1 MVTLT
6 AEYFGDIGRIRVT
19 AGALLDNVSYTLQR
33 NTAIE
38 PTWVD
43 VRGGGNISTSGST
56 VIDDYEY
63 TPNVENCYRLIVP
76 AFYDSFNRVYPTGGA
91 LAVSGNALSRADTPD
106 AASLD
111 ITGDIDLRAV
121 IDFEDYSNGNQ
132 TLVAKYTGTGNQRSY
147 ALRIDT
153 NGNLAMLYSLNG
165 STALTAT
172 ASSTVYS
179 VGAQDGR
186 PLTVR
191 VTRVSAT
198 GVITF
203 YIGNEVK
210 PNPVTWT
217 QIGTTIAGTS
227 GALFSGTALLEV
239 GTLNAGASDMSMGN
253 ILFAQVRNGIAG
265 AIVANPDFTAQA
277 PGTLSFVDST
287 GKTWTMR
294 GDSAIVSYGP
304 LPGTS
309 WGTADTGQAYTA
321 FSLSADADLHVDN
334 GVGVMRDPTP
344 VGDTATQTA
353 PTDPSAVDAEVTWS
367 AIQNDNN
374 LDVLVNYVVGIRA
387 TDQNN
392 TYESQ
397 LVFRPTSGGH
407 DVQLNIRKRV
417 AGVITSL
424 MPLFTVGM
432 WEVGVPWLVRFR
444 VEDNELSVK
453 AWESGT
459 DEPGDWTRSVTDSSL
474 VTGSSLFVF
483 GRKAS
488 GTLYEQDFGPIEV
501 HAIPELVAASDCV
514 TPSQSDVWLKS
525 VTYPLFNRALECVDW
540 DALSRTSRAGFFDI
554 KGRHEILAITD
565 VGSSASFNITLVTRS
580 RAENRA
586 LVALLTFGGVLMLQP
601 PGDTEEECDDGF
613 SGIPGGF
620 VVPSGSVQNH
630 SMRGKPLWQWEIQF
644 TRVAASDMEG
654 ITPTTITW
662 EQLWELIGDEGTWE
676 DVWALWSTWQELWST
691 QGSASVFSGGVL
703 G

>member
-6 AEYFGDIGRIRVT
+6 AEYFGDIGRIRLT

-33 NTAIE
+33 NTAFE

-43 VRGGGNISTSGST
+43 VRGGIISSTGST

-63 TPNVENCYRLIVP
+63 VPNVENCYRLIVP

-111 ITGDIDLRAV
+111 ITGDIDIRAV
-121 IDFEDYSNGNQ
+121 IDFPDYSDGNQ
-132 TLVAKYTGTGNQRSY
+132 TLVAKYLGTGNQRSY
-147 ALRIDT
+147 ALRIDAT
-153 NGNLAMLYSLNG
+153 GSLALLYSLTG
-165 STALTAT
+165 AVGLTAT
-172 ASSTVYS
+172 ATNTVYS
-179 VGAQDGR
+179 VGAQDGS

-203 YIGNEVK
+203 YIGNETE
-210 PNPVTWT
+210 PDPSTWT
-217 QIGTTIAGTS
+217 QIGSTVAGTA
-227 GALFSGTALLEV
+227 GALFSSTALLET
-239 GTLNAGASDMSMGN
+239 GTLNSGASDMSTGN

-265 AIVANPDFTAQA
+265 AIAANPDFTAQP

-294 GDSAIVSYGP
+294 GDSEIVEYGP
-304 LPGTS
+304 LPGTD
-309 WGTADTGQAYTA
+309 WGTADTGQSYTS
-321 FSLSADADLHVDN
+321 FNLSADANLYVNN
-334 GVGVMRDPTP
+334 GVGVIGDVTP
-344 VGDTATQTA
+344 AGDTATQTA
-353 PTDPSAVDAEVTWS
+353 PTDPAAVDAEVTWS
-367 AIQNDNN
+367 AVQNDSN
-374 LDVLVNYVVGIRA
+374 LDILVNYVVGIRA
-387 TDQNN
+387 TDENN

-397 LVFRPTSGGH
+397 LIFRPVTSGQ
-407 DVQLNIRKRV
+407 DVQLNIRVRV
-417 AGVITSL
+417 AGVVTSL
-424 MPLFTVGM
+424 SPLLTVGL
-432 WEVGVPWLVRFR
+432 WSVGVPWFVRFR
-444 VEDNELSVK
+444 VEGNEVSVK
-453 AWESGT
+453 AWASGT
-459 DEPGDWTRSVTDSSL
+459 DEPNDWTQSIIDNTL

-488 GTLYEQDFGPIEV
+488 GTAYTQDFGPIEV
-501 HAIPELVAASDCV
+501 RAIPDLVAASACV
-514 TPSQSDVWLKS
+514 TPLQDEVWLKS

-565 VGSSASFNITLVTRS
+565 VGSSASFNLTLVTRS

-586 LVALLTFGGVLMLQP
+586 LVALLTFGGVLYLQP
-601 PGDTEEECDDGF
+601 PGDTEEDCEDGF

-620 VVPSGSVQNH
+620 VVPSSSVQNH
-630 SMRGKPLWQWEIQF
+630 SMRGQPLWQWEIQF

-654 ITPTTITW
+654 IVPTTITW
-662 EQLWELIGDEGTWE
+662 EQLWERLGDTGTWE

-691 QGSASVFSGGVL
+691 QGSISAFNGGVI

>member
-1 MVTLT
+1 LT
-6 AEYFGDIGRIRVT
+6 AEYFGDIGRIRLT
-19 AGALLDNVSYTLQR
+19 AGALLPNVSYTLQR
-33 NTAIE
+33 NTAFA

-43 VRGGGNISTSGST
+43 VRGGIISSTGST
-56 VIDDYEY
+56 IIDDYEY
-63 TPNVENCYRLIVP
+63 TPNVENCYRLVVP

-91 LAVSGNALSRADTPD
+91 LAVSGTALSRADTPD

-111 ITGDIDLRAV
+111 ITGDIDIRAV

-132 TLVAKYTGTGNQRSY
+132 TLVAKYLGSSNQRSY

-153 NGNLAMLYSLNG
+153 SGNLAMLYSLNG
-165 STALTAT
+165 STGLTAT
-172 ASSTVYS
+172 ATATVYS
-179 VGAQDGR
+179 VGAQDGT

-203 YIGNEVK
+203 YIGNEMD
-210 PNPVTWT
+210 PSPATWT
-217 QIGTTIAGTS
+217 QIGSTVAGTS
-227 GALFSGTALLEV
+227 GALFSGSALLEV
-239 GTLNAGASDMSMGN
+239 GTLNSGASDMSTGQF
-253 ILFAQVRNGIAG
+253 LFAQVRSGIG
-265 AIVANPDFTAQA
+265 GTIQANPNFTAQP

-294 GDSAIVSYGP
+294 GDSEIVEYGP
-304 LPGTS
+304 LPGTT
-309 WGTADTGQAYTA
+309 WGTADTGQSYSSFNLNAN
-321 FSLSADADLHVDN
+321 ADLHVNN
-334 GVGVMRDPTP
+334 GVGVMIDPDPT
-344 VGDTATQTA
+344 GDTATQTA

-374 LDVLVNYVVGIRA
+374 LDVLVNYVIGIRA

-397 LVFRPTSGGH
+397 LVFRPVSSGG
-407 DVQLNIRKRV
+407 DVQVNIRKRV
-417 AGVITSL
+417 AGVVSSL
-424 MPLFTVGM
+424 SPLVTVGM
-432 WEVGVPWLVRFR
+432 WDPGVPWLVRFR
-444 VEDNELSVK
+444 VEDDALSVK
-453 AWESGT
+453 AWATGT
-459 DEPGDWTRSVTDSSL
+459 DEPNDWTQSITDTSL

-488 GTLYEQDFGPIEV
+488 GTAYEQDFGPIEV

-525 VTYPLFNRALECVDW
+525 VTYPLFNRTLECVDW

-601 PGDTEEECDDGF
+601 PGDTEEDCAEGF

-630 SMRGKPLWQWEIQF
+630 SMRGQPLWQWEIQF
-644 TRVAASDMEG
+644 TRVAASDMDG
-654 ITPTTITW
+654 IVPTTITW
-662 EQLWELIGDEGTWE
+662 EQLWALIGDTGTWE

-691 QGSASVFSGGVL
+691 QGSASVFSGGVI

>member
-6 AEYFGDIGRIRVT
+6 AEYFGDIGRIRLT
-19 AGALLDNVSYTLQR
+19 AGGLLDNVSYTLQR
-33 NTAIE
+33 NTTLE

-43 VRGGGNISTSGST
+43 VRGGIISSTGST

-63 TPNVENCYRLIVP
+63 TPNVENCYRLAVP

-91 LAVSGNALSRADTPD
+91 LQVSGTALSRADTPD

-111 ITGDIDLRAV
+111 ITGDIDIRAV

-132 TLVAKYTGTGNQRSY
+132 TLVAKYLGTGNQRSY

-165 STALTAT
+165 STGLTAT
-172 ASSTVYS
+172 ATATVYS
-179 VGAQDGR
+179 VGAVDGT

-203 YIGNEVK
+203 YIGNEVT
-210 PNPVTWT
+210 PGPSTWT
-217 QIGTTIAGTS
+217 QIGAAVAGTS
-227 GALFSGTALLEV
+227 GALFSSTALLEV
-239 GTLNAGASDMSMGN
+239 GTLNSGASDMSTGKF
-253 ILFAQVRNGIAG
+253 LFAQVRNGIGGVNA
-265 AIVANPDFTAQA
+265 ANPDFTAQA

-294 GDSAIVSYGP
+294 GDSEIVEYGP
-304 LPGTS
+304 LPGTT
-309 WGTADTGQAYTA
+309 WGTADTGQSYSSFNLNANS
-321 FSLSADADLHVDN
+321 SLYVNN
-334 GVGVMRDPTP
+334 GVGVIQDPNPT
-344 VGDTATQTA
+344 GDIATQTA
-353 PTDPSAVDAEVTWS
+353 PTDPAAVDAEVTWS

-374 LDVLVNYVVGIRA
+374 LDILVNYVIGIRA

-397 LVFRPTSGGH
+397 LVFRPVASGG
-407 DVQLNIRKRV
+407 DVQVNIRKRV
-417 AGVITSL
+417 AGVVTSL
-424 MPLFTVGM
+424 SPLLTVGM
-432 WEVGVPWLVRFR
+432 WDPGVPWLVRFR
-444 VEDNELSVK
+444 VEGDELSVK
-453 AWESGT
+453 AWMSGT
-459 DEPGDWTRSVTDSSL
+459 DEPNDWTQSIIDTSL
-474 VTGSSLFVF
+474 VTGSALFVF

-488 GTLYEQDFGPIEV
+488 GTAYAQDFGPIEV
-501 HAIPELVAASDCV
+501 RAIPELVAASACV
-514 TPSQSDVWLKS
+514 TPSQEDVWLKS
-525 VTYPLFNRALECVDW
+525 VTYPLFNRTLECVDW

-601 PGDTEEECDDGF
+601 PGDTEEDCVDDF

-630 SMRGKPLWQWEIQF
+630 SMRGQPIWQWEIQF
-644 TRVAASDMEG
+644 TRVAASDLDG
-654 ITPTTITW
+654 IVPTTITW
-662 EQLWELIGDEGTWE
+662 EQLWALIGDTGTWE

-691 QGSASVFSGGVL
+691 QGSASVFSGGVI

>member
-6 AEYFGDIGRIRVT
+6 AEYFDDIGRIRLT

-33 NTAIE
+33 NTTFE

-43 VRGGGNISTSGST
+43 VRGGIISSTGST

-63 TPNVENCYRLIVP
+63 TPNIENCYRLVVP

-106 AASLD
+106 NAALD
-111 ITGDIDLRAV
+111 ITGDIDIRAV
-121 IDFEDYSNGNQ
+121 IDFPDYSTGTNQ
-132 TLVAKYTGTGNQRSY
+132 TLVAKYLGTGNQRSY
-147 ALRIDT
+147 AFRIDGS
-153 NGNLAMLYSLNG
+153 GNLAMLYSLTG
-165 STALTAT
+165 AVGLTAT
-172 ASSTVYS
+172 ATASVYS
-179 VGAQDGR
+179 VGAVDGT

-203 YIGNEVK
+203 YIGNEVT
-210 PNPVTWT
+210 PGPSTWT
-217 QIGTTIAGTS
+217 QIGSTVAGTA

-239 GTLNAGASDMSMGN
+239 GTLNSGASDMSTGQF
-253 ILFAQVRNGIAG
+253 LFAQVRNGIAG
-265 AIVANPDFTAQA
+265 ANVANPDFTAEA

-294 GDSAIVSYGP
+294 GDSEIVEYGP
-304 LPGTS
+304 LPGTD
-309 WGTADTGQAYTA
+309 WGTADTGQSYTS
-321 FSLSADADLHVDN
+321 FSLNANASLYVNN
-334 GVGVMRDPTP
+334 GVGVIQDPNPT
-344 VGDTATQTA
+344 GDIATQTA
-353 PTDPSAVDAEVTWS
+353 PTDPAAVDAEVTWS

-397 LVFRPTSGGH
+397 LVFRPVASGG
-407 DVQLNIRKRV
+407 DVQVNIRKRV
-417 AGVITSL
+417 AGVVTSL
-424 MPLFTVGM
+424 SVLTTVGM
-432 WEVGVPWLVRFR
+432 WDPGVPWLVRFR
-444 VEDNELSVK
+444 VEGDELSVK

-459 DEPGDWTRSVTDSSL
+459 DEPNDWTQSIVDSSL

-488 GTLYEQDFGPIEV
+488 GTAYAQDFGPIEV
-501 HAIPELVAASDCV
+501 RAIPELVAASACV
-514 TPSQSDVWLKS
+514 TPSQEDVWLKS
-525 VTYPLFNRALECVDW
+525 VTYPLFNRTLECVDW

-565 VGSSASFNITLVTRS
+565 VGSSASFNLTLVTRS

-601 PGDTEEECDDGF
+601 PGDTEEDCENDF

-630 SMRGKPLWQWEIQF
+630 SLRGQPLWQWEIQF
-644 TRVAASDMEG
+644 TRVAASDMDG
-654 ITPTTITW
+654 IVPTTITW
-662 EQLWELIGDEGTWE
+662 EQLWALIGDTGTWE
-676 DVWALWSTWQELWST
+676 DVWALWSTWQEMWST
-691 QGSASVFSGGVL
+691 QATFSTFGGGVL

>member
-6 AEYFGDIGRIRVT
+6 AEYFGDIGRIRLT
-19 AGALLDNVSYTLQR
+19 AGALLPNVSYTLQR
-33 NTAIE
+33 NTPFE

-43 VRGGGNISTSGST
+43 VRGGGDISTTGST

-91 LAVSGNALSRADTPD
+91 LAVSGAALSRADTPD

-111 ITGDIDLRAV
+111 ITGDIDIRAV

-132 TLVAKYTGTGNQRSY
+132 TLVAKYLGTGNQRSY
-147 ALRIDT
+147 AMRLDT
-153 NGNLAMLYSLNG
+153 SGNLAMLYSLNG
-165 STALTAT
+165 STGLTAT
-172 ASSTVYS
+172 STSTIYS
-179 VGAQDGR
+179 LGATDGNPVTLR
-186 PLTVR
+186 L
-191 VTRVSAT
+191 TRVSAT

-203 YIGNEVK
+203 YVGNEID
-210 PNPVTWT
+210 PDPAGWT
-217 QIGTTIAGTS
+217 QLGTTVAGTS
-227 GALFSGTALLEV
+227 GALFSSSALLEV
-239 GTLNAGASDMSMGN
+239 GTLNSGASDMATGN
-253 ILFAQVRNGIAG
+253 VLFAQVRNGIAG
-265 AIVANPDFTAQA
+265 VIAANPDFTAQA

-294 GDSAIVSYGP
+294 GDSEIVEYGP
-304 LPGTS
+304 LPGTT
-309 WGTADTGQAYTA
+309 WGTADTGQAYSSFNLNA
-321 FSLSADADLHVDN
+321 NADLHVNN
-334 GVGVMRDPTP
+334 GVGIIRDPDPT
-344 VGDTATQTA
+344 GDIATQTA
-353 PTDPSAVDAEVTWS
+353 PTDPAAVDAEVTWS
-367 AIQNDNN
+367 AIQNDSN
-374 LDVLVNYVVGIRA
+374 LDILVNYVVGIRA

-397 LVFRPTSGGH
+397 LVFRPVASGQ

-417 AGVITSL
+417 AGVVTSL
-424 MPLFTVGM
+424 SPLLTVGM
-432 WEVGVPWLVRFR
+432 WDVGVPWLVRFR
-444 VEDNELSVK
+444 VEGSELSVK
-453 AWESGT
+453 AWASGT
-459 DEPGDWTRSVTDSSL
+459 DEPNDWTQAITDTSL

-488 GTLYEQDFGPIEV
+488 GALYQQDFGPIEV
-501 HAIPELVAASDCV
+501 RAIPDLVAASDCV
-514 TPSQSDVWLKS
+514 TPSQEDVWLKS
-525 VTYPLFNRALECVDW
+525 VTYPLFNRPLDCVDW

-601 PGDTEEECDDGF
+601 PGDTEEDCEDGF

-630 SMRGKPLWQWEIQF
+630 SMRGQPLWQWEIQF

-654 ITPTTITW
+654 IVPTTITW
-662 EQLWELIGDEGTWE
+662 EQLWERIGDEGTWE
-676 DVWALWSTWQELWST
+676 DVWALWSTWQELWSA
-691 QGSASVFSGGVL
+691 QGSASAFNGGVL

>member
-6 AEYFGDIGRIRVT
+6 AEYFDDIGRIRLT

-33 NTAIE
+33 NTTFE

-43 VRGGGNISTSGST
+43 VRGGIISSTGST

-63 TPNVENCYRLIVP
+63 TPNVENCYRLVVP

-106 AASLD
+106 AVSLD
-111 ITGDIDLRAV
+111 ITGNIDIRAV
-121 IDFEDYSNGNQ
+121 IDFPDYSDGNQ

-147 ALRIDT
+147 ALRIDGS
-153 NGNLAMLYSLNG
+153 GNLAMLYSLTG
-165 STALTAT
+165 AVALTAT
-172 ASSTVYS
+172 ATTSIYS
-179 VGAQDGR
+179 VGAQDGS
-186 PLTVR
+186 PVTVR
-191 VTRVSAT
+191 VTRESGT
-198 GVITF
+198 GIITF
-203 YIGNEVK
+203 YIGNELE
-210 PNPVTWT
+210 PDPASWT
-217 QIGTTIAGTS
+217 QIGSTVAGTA

-239 GTLNAGASDMSMGN
+239 GTLNAGASDMSTGN
-253 ILFAQVRNGIAG
+253 ILFAQVRSGLAG
-265 AIVANPDFTAQA
+265 PIVANPDFTAQP

-294 GDSAIVSYGP
+294 GDSEIVEYGP
-304 LPGTS
+304 LPGTT
-309 WGTADTGQAYTA
+309 WGTADTGQSYTS
-321 FSLSADADLHVDN
+321 FSLSADADLHVNN
-334 GVGVMRDPTP
+334 GVGVIKDVTP
-344 VGDTATQTA
+344 AGDTATQTA
-353 PTDPSAVDAEVTWS
+353 PTDPAAVDAEVTWS

-397 LVFRPTSGGH
+397 LVFRPVASGG
-407 DVQLNIRKRV
+407 DVQVNIRMRV

-424 MPLFTVGM
+424 SPLLTVGM
-432 WEVGVPWLVRFR
+432 WDPGVPWLVRFR
-444 VEDNELSVK
+444 VEGNELSVK

-459 DEPGDWTRSVTDSSL
+459 DEPNDWTQSIIDNTFT
-474 VTGSSLFVF
+474 TGSALFVF

-488 GTLYEQDFGPIEV
+488 GTAYEQDFGPIEV
-501 HAIPELVAASDCV
+501 RAIPELVAASDCV
-514 TPSQSDVWLKS
+514 TPSQEDVWLKS
-525 VTYPLFNRALECVDW
+525 VTYPLFNRTLECVDW

-586 LVALLTFGGVLMLQP
+586 LVALLTFGGVLYLQP
-601 PGDTEEECDDGF
+601 PGDTEEDCVDDF

-630 SMRGKPLWQWEIQF
+630 SMRGQPLWQWEIQF
-644 TRVAASDMEG
+644 TRVAASDMDG
-654 ITPTTITW
+654 IVPTTITW
-662 EQLWELIGDEGTWE
+662 EQLWELIGDMGTWE

-691 QGSASVFSGGVL
+691 QGNPSAFSGGVL

>member
-294 GDSAIVSYGP
+294 GTPRLSRMGRFPEPAGGP
-304 LPGTS
+304 LTLDRHTPR
-309 WGTADTGQAYTA
+309 
-321 FSLSADADLHVDN
+321 SASA
-334 GVGVMRDPTP
+334 RTP
-344 VGDTATQTA
+344 ISTWTMASASCATL
-353 PTDPSAVDAEVTWS
+353 PPW
-367 AIQNDNN
+367 AIQPRRQHRPI
-374 LDVLVNYVVGIRA
+374 LLRLTLRSRGRLFRM
-387 TDQNN
+387 TTTL
-392 TYESQ
+392 TYWSTTS
-397 LVFRPTSGGH
+397 LAFAPRTRTTPTSPNWCSARP
-407 DVQLNIRKRV
+407 L
-417 AGVITSL
+417 AGMTCS
-424 MPLFTVGM
+424 
-432 WEVGVPWLVRFR
+432 
-444 VEDNELSVK
+444 
-453 AWESGT
+453 
-459 DEPGDWTRSVTDSSL
+459 
-474 VTGSSLFVF
+474 
-483 GRKAS
+483 
-488 GTLYEQDFGPIEV
+488 
-501 HAIPELVAASDCV
+501 
-514 TPSQSDVWLKS
+514 
-525 VTYPLFNRALECVDW
+525 
-540 DALSRTSRAGFFDI
+540 
-554 KGRHEILAITD
+554 
-565 VGSSASFNITLVTRS
+565 
-580 RAENRA
+580 
-586 LVALLTFGGVLMLQP
+586 
-601 PGDTEEECDDGF
+601 
-613 SGIPGGF
+613 
-620 VVPSGSVQNH
+620 
-630 SMRGKPLWQWEIQF
+630 
-644 TRVAASDMEG
+644 
-654 ITPTTITW
+654 
-662 EQLWELIGDEGTWE
+662 
-676 DVWALWSTWQELWST
+676 
-691 QGSASVFSGGVL
+691 
-703 G
+703 

>member
-6 AEYFGDIGRIRVT
+6 AEYFDDIGRIRLT

-33 NTAIE
+33 NTAFD

-43 VRGGGNISTSGST
+43 VRGGIISSTGST

-91 LAVSGNALSRADTPD
+91 LAVSGTTGSRADTPD
-106 AASLD
+106 SPTLD
-111 ITGDIDLRAV
+111 ITGDIDIRAV
-121 IDFEDYSNGNQ
+121 IDFEDYSDGNQ

-147 ALRIDT
+147 ALRLDT

-172 ASSTVYS
+172 STSTVYS
-179 VGAQDGR
+179 LGAQDGS

-191 VTRVSAT
+191 VTRAS
-198 GVITF
+198 GSGIITF
-203 YIGNEVK
+203 YVGNETE
-210 PNPVTWT
+210 PNPATWT
-217 QIGTTIAGTS
+217 QLGTTVVGTA
-227 GALFSGTALLEV
+227 GALFAGTALLEV
-239 GTLNAGASDMSMGN
+239 GTLNAGASDMSTGN
-253 ILFAQVRNGIAG
+253 FLYAQVRSGIG
-265 AIVANPDFTAQA
+265 STIVANPDFTDQS
-277 PGTLSFVDST
+277 PGTMSFADST
-287 GKTWTMR
+287 AKIWTMR
-294 GDSAIVSYGP
+294 GDSAIVAYGP
-304 LPGTS
+304 LPGTD
-309 WGTADTGQAYTA
+309 WGTADTGQSYTS
-321 FSLSADADLHVDN
+321 FNLSADADLHVDN
-334 GVGVMRDPTP
+334 GVGVMKDVTP
-344 VGDTATQTA
+344 AGDTATQTA
-353 PTDPSAVDAEVTWS
+353 PTDPAAVDAEVTWS

-374 LDVLVNYVVGIRA
+374 LDVLVNYVIGLRT

-397 LVFRPTSGGH
+397 LVFRPVSSGG
-407 DVQLNIRKRV
+407 DVQVNIRKRV

-424 MPLFTVGM
+424 SPLLTVGM
-432 WEVGVPWLVRFR
+432 WDPGVPWLVRFR
-444 VEDNELSVK
+444 VEDNVLSVK
-453 AWESGT
+453 AWMSGT
-459 DEPGDWTRSVTDSSL
+459 DEPNDWTQSITDSTFT
-474 VTGSSLFVF
+474 TGSDLFVF

-488 GTLYEQDFGPIEV
+488 GTAYEQDFGPIEV
-501 HAIPELVAASDCV
+501 RAIPELVAASDCI

-525 VTYPLFNRALECVDW
+525 VTYPLFNRTLECVDW

-565 VGSSASFNITLVTRS
+565 VGSSASFNLTLVTRS

-601 PGDTEEECDDGF
+601 PGDSEEDCTDDF

-630 SMRGKPLWQWEIQF
+630 SVRGQPIWQWEIQF
-644 TRVAASDMEG
+644 TRVAASDMDG
-654 ITPTTITW
+654 IVPTTITW
-662 EQLWELIGDEGTWE
+662 EQLWALIGDTGTWE
-676 DVWALWSTWQELWST
+676 DVWALWSTWQEMWST
-691 QGSASVFSGGVL
+691 QASFSTFGGGVL

>member
-6 AEYFGDIGRIRVT
+6 AEYFGDIGRIRLT
-19 AGALLDNVSYTLQR
+19 AGALLPNVSYTLQR
-33 NTAIE
+33 NTAFA

-43 VRGGGNISTSGST
+43 VRGGIISSTGST
-56 VIDDYEY
+56 IIDDYEY
-63 TPNVENCYRLIVP
+63 TPNVENCYRLVVP

-91 LAVSGNALSRADTPD
+91 LAVSGTALSRADTPD

-111 ITGDIDLRAV
+111 ITGDIDIRAV

-132 TLVAKYTGTGNQRSY
+132 TLVAKYLGSSNQRSY

-153 NGNLAMLYSLNG
+153 SGNLAMLYSLNG
-165 STALTAT
+165 STGLTAT
-172 ASSTVYS
+172 ATATVYS
-179 VGAQDGR
+179 VGAQDGT

-203 YIGNEVK
+203 YIGNEMD
-210 PNPVTWT
+210 PSPATWT
-217 QIGTTIAGTS
+217 QIGSTVAGTS

-239 GTLNAGASDMSMGN
+239 GTLNSGASDMSTGQF
-253 ILFAQVRNGIAG
+253 LFAQVRSGIG
-265 AIVANPDFTAQA
+265 GTIQANPNFTAQP

-294 GDSAIVSYGP
+294 GDSEIVEYGP
-304 LPGTS
+304 LPGTT
-309 WGTADTGQAYTA
+309 WGTADTGQSYSSFNLNAN
-321 FSLSADADLHVDN
+321 ADLHVNN
-334 GVGVMRDPTP
+334 GVGVMIDPDPT
-344 VGDTATQTA
+344 GDTATQTA

-374 LDVLVNYVVGIRA
+374 LDVLVNYVIGIRA

-397 LVFRPTSGGH
+397 LVFRPVSSGG
-407 DVQLNIRKRV
+407 DVQVNIRKRV
-417 AGVITSL
+417 AGVVSSL
-424 MPLFTVGM
+424 SPLVTVGM
-432 WEVGVPWLVRFR
+432 WDPGVPWLVRFR
-444 VEDNELSVK
+444 VEDDALSVK
-453 AWESGT
+453 AWATGT
-459 DEPGDWTRSVTDSSL
+459 DEPNDWTQSITDTSL

-488 GTLYEQDFGPIEV
+488 GTAYEQDFGPIEV

-525 VTYPLFNRALECVDW
+525 VTYPLFNRTLECVDW

-601 PGDTEEECDDGF
+601 PGDTEENCAEGF

-630 SMRGKPLWQWEIQF
+630 SMRGQPLWQWEIQF
-644 TRVAASDMEG
+644 TRVAASDMDG
-654 ITPTTITW
+654 IVPTTITW
-662 EQLWELIGDEGTWE
+662 EQLWALIGDTGTWE

-691 QGSASVFSGGVL
+691 QGSASVFSGGVI

>member
-6 AEYFGDIGRIRVT
+6 AEYFGDIGRIRLT
-19 AGALLDNVSYTLQR
+19 AGALLDNVVYTLQR
-33 NTAIE
+33 STDFE

-43 VRGGGNISTSGST
+43 VRGGGNISTMGST
-56 VIDDYEY
+56 VVDDYEY
-63 TPNVENCYRLIVP
+63 TPNVVNYYRLIVP

-111 ITGDIDLRAV
+111 ITGDIDIRAV
-121 IDFEDYSNGNQ
+121 IDFPDYSNGNQ
-132 TLVAKYTGTGNQRSY
+132 TLVAKYLGTGNQRSY
-147 ALRIDT
+147 AFRIDT

-165 STALTAT
+165 STGLTAT
-172 ASSTVYS
+172 ATATVYS
-179 VGAQDGR
+179 VGAVDGS

-203 YIGNEVK
+203 YIGNEVT
-210 PNPVTWT
+210 PGPSTWT
-217 QIGTTIAGTS
+217 QIGTTVAGTS

-239 GTLNAGASDMSMGN
+239 GTLNSGASDMSTGEF
-253 ILFAQVRNGIAG
+253 LFAQVRSGIGG
-265 AIVANPDFTAQA
+265 ANQANPNFTAQA

-294 GDSAIVSYGP
+294 GDSEIVEYGP
-304 LPGTS
+304 LPGTT
-309 WGTADTGQAYTA
+309 WGTADTGQSYTS
-321 FSLSADADLHVDN
+321 FSINANASLYVNN
-334 GVGVMRDPTP
+334 GVGVMSDPNPT
-344 VGDTATQTA
+344 GDTATQTA
-353 PTDPSAVDAEVTWS
+353 PTDPAAVDAEVTWS

-397 LVFRPTSGGH
+397 LVFRPVSSGG
-407 DVQLNIRKRV
+407 DVQVNIRKRV

-424 MPLFTVGM
+424 SPLLVVGM
-432 WEVGVPWLVRFR
+432 WAPGVPWFVRFR
-444 VEDNELSVK
+444 VEDDELSVK
-453 AWESGT
+453 AWASGT
-459 DEPGDWTRSVTDSSL
+459 DEPNDWTQAITDISL
-474 VTGSSLFVF
+474 VTGSDLFVF

-488 GTLYEQDFGPIEV
+488 GTAYEQQFGPIEV
-501 HAIPELVAASDCV
+501 RAIPDLVAASASV
-514 TPSQSDVWLKS
+514 TPSQEDVWLKS
-525 VTYPLFNRALECVDW
+525 VTFPLFNRTLECVDW

-601 PGDTEEECDDGF
+601 PGDTEEDCEDGF

-630 SMRGKPLWQWEIQF
+630 SMRGQPLWQWEIQF
-644 TRVAASDMEG
+644 TRVAASDADG
-654 ITPTTITW
+654 IAPTTITW
-662 EQLWELIGDEGTWE
+662 EQLWDRIGDTGTWE
-676 DVWALWSTWQELWST
+676 DVWALWSTWQELWSA
-691 QGSASVFSGGVL
+691 QGSIEAFNGGVL

>member
-6 AEYFGDIGRIRVT
+6 AEYFGDIGRIRLT
-19 AGALLDNVSYTLQR
+19 AGALLPNVSYTLQR
-33 NTAIE
+33 NTAFA

-43 VRGGGNISTSGST
+43 VRGGIISSTGST
-56 VIDDYEY
+56 IIDDYEY

-91 LAVSGNALSRADTPD
+91 LLTSGTALSRADTPD

-111 ITGDIDLRAV
+111 ITGDIDIRAV

-132 TLVAKYTGTGNQRSY
+132 TLVAKYLGSSNQRSY

-153 NGNLAMLYSLNG
+153 AGNLAMLYSLNG
-165 STALTAT
+165 STGLTAT
-172 ASSTVYS
+172 ATATVYS
-179 VGAQDGR
+179 VGAQDGT

-203 YIGNEVK
+203 YIGNEMD
-210 PNPVTWT
+210 PSPATWT
-217 QIGTTIAGTS
+217 QIGSTVAGTS

-239 GTLNAGASDMSMGN
+239 GTLNSGASDMSTGQF
-253 ILFAQVRNGIAG
+253 LFAQVRSGIG
-265 AIVANPDFTAQA
+265 GTIQANPNFTAQP

-294 GDSAIVSYGP
+294 GDSEIVEYGP
-304 LPGTS
+304 LPGTT
-309 WGTADTGQAYTA
+309 WGTADTGQSYSSFNLNAN
-321 FSLSADADLHVDN
+321 ADLHVNN
-334 GVGVMRDPTP
+334 GVGVMIDPDPT
-344 VGDTATQTA
+344 GDTATQTA

-374 LDVLVNYVVGIRA
+374 LDVLVNYVIGIRA

-397 LVFRPTSGGH
+397 LVFRPVSSGG
-407 DVQLNIRKRV
+407 DVQVNIRKRV
-417 AGVITSL
+417 AGVVSSL
-424 MPLFTVGM
+424 SPLVTVGM
-432 WEVGVPWLVRFR
+432 WDPGVPWLVRFR
-444 VEDNELSVK
+444 VEDDALSVK
-453 AWESGT
+453 AWATGT
-459 DEPGDWTRSVTDSSL
+459 DEPNDWTQSITDTSL

-488 GTLYEQDFGPIEV
+488 GTAYEQDFGPIEV

-525 VTYPLFNRALECVDW
+525 VTYPLFNRTLECVDW

-601 PGDTEEECDDGF
+601 PGDTEENCAEGF

-630 SMRGKPLWQWEIQF
+630 SMRGQPLWQWEIQF
-644 TRVAASDMEG
+644 TRVAASDMDG
-654 ITPTTITW
+654 IVPTTITW
-662 EQLWELIGDEGTWE
+662 EQLWALIGDTGTWE

-691 QGSASVFSGGVL
+691 QGSASVFSGGVI

>member
-6 AEYFGDIGRIRVT
+6 AEYFGDIGRIRLT

-33 NTAIE
+33 NNAFA

-43 VRGGGNISTSGST
+43 VRGGIISSTGST
-56 VIDDYEY
+56 IIDDYEY

-91 LAVSGNALSRADTPD
+91 LLVSGNALSRADTPD

-111 ITGDIDLRAV
+111 ITGDIDIRAV

-132 TLVAKYTGTGNQRSY
+132 TLVAKYLGTGNQRSY

-165 STALTAT
+165 STGLTAT
-172 ASSTVYS
+172 ATATVYS
-179 VGAQDGR
+179 VGAVDGT

-203 YIGNEVK
+203 YIGNEVT
-210 PNPVTWT
+210 PGPSTWT
-217 QIGTTIAGTS
+217 QIGSTVAGTS
-227 GALFSGTALLEV
+227 GALFSSTALLEV
-239 GTLNAGASDMSMGN
+239 GTLNSGASDMSTGQF
-253 ILFAQVRNGIAG
+253 LFAQVRNGIGGVNA
-265 AIVANPDFTAQA
+265 ANPDFTAQA

-294 GDSAIVSYGP
+294 GDSEIVEYGP
-304 LPGTS
+304 LPGTT
-309 WGTADTGQAYTA
+309 WGTADTGQSYTS
-321 FSLSADADLHVDN
+321 FSINANASLYVNN
-334 GVGVMRDPTP
+334 GVGVIQDPNPT
-344 VGDTATQTA
+344 GDTATQTA
-353 PTDPSAVDAEVTWS
+353 PTDPAAVDAEVTWS

-374 LDVLVNYVVGIRA
+374 LDVLVNYVIGIRS

-392 TYESQ
+392 AYESQ
-397 LVFRPTSGGH
+397 LVFRPVASGG
-407 DVQLNIRKRV
+407 DVQVNIRKRV
-417 AGVITSL
+417 AGVVTSL
-424 MPLFTVGM
+424 SPLVTVGM
-432 WEVGVPWLVRFR
+432 WDPGVPWLVRFR
-444 VEDNELSVK
+444 VEGDALSVK
-453 AWESGT
+453 AWMSGT
-459 DEPGDWTRSVTDSSL
+459 DEPNGWTQSITDTSL
-474 VTGSSLFVF
+474 VTGSGLFVF

-488 GTLYEQDFGPIEV
+488 GTAYAQEFGPIEV
-501 HAIPELVAASDCV
+501 RAIPDIVAASACV
-514 TPSQSDVWLKS
+514 TPSQEDVWLKS
-525 VTYPLFNRALECVDW
+525 VTYPLFNRTLECVDW
-540 DALSRTSRAGFFDI
+540 DALSRSSRAGFFDI

-601 PGDTEEECDDGF
+601 PGDTEEDCTTAF

-620 VVPSGSVQNH
+620 VVPSGHVQNH
-630 SMRGKPLWQWEIQF
+630 SMRGQPLWQWEIQF
-644 TRVAASDMEG
+644 TRVAASDMDG
-654 ITPTTITW
+654 IVPTTITW
-662 EQLWELIGDEGTWE
+662 EQLWALIGDTGTWE

-691 QGSASVFSGGVL
+691 QGSTSVFSGGVI